1 MIFARKRALLM
12 KAQFSSR
19 LRKFVRL
26 SSVALVLVAGGLS
39 SLHAQTVNFDTLPV
53 GPNNFAAAG
62 VAQVINVPGVI
73 TVSGGVVLGN
83 PTFLPAF
90 TAHGSSPNLYGTA
103 DFADPSL
110 LDTITLDLPSAENV
124 TSLTGVL
131 FNGQGANEDYTL
143 VSFSGATTLQ
153 TLNLNLLP
161 TLSANAF
168 SAFAFNS
175 TLANPITKITVTT
188 PNAAINGWDFFI
200 DTLVLTSSPN
210 GGNPVPEPSATL
222 LLSTAGVVFGS
233 IFGARRRR
241 LKTS

>member
-39 SLHAQTVNFDTLPV
+39 SLQAQTINFDTLPV

-62 VAQVINVPGVI
+62 AAQVINVPGVI

-83 PTFLPAF
+83 PNFLPAF
-90 TAHGSSPNLYGTA
+90 TAQGSSPNLYGTA

-131 FNGQGANEDYTL
+131 FNGQSTNEDYTL
-143 VSFSGATTLQ
+143 ISFSGAATLQ
-153 TLNLNLLP
+153 TLNLNLLRAS
-161 TLSANAF
+161 SANGF
-168 SAFAFNS
+168 SVFAFNS
-175 TLANPITKITVTT
+175 TLANPITKITVTS
-188 PNAAINGWDFFI
+188 PNGGINGWDFFI
-200 DTLVLTSSPN
+200 DTLVLTSSPS
-210 GGNPVPEPSATL
+210 GGNPVPEPSSIVMLGSAML
-222 LLSTAGVVFGS
+222 VAGRVLRKKLVRS
-233 IFGARRRR
+233 
-241 LKTS
+241 

>member
-1 MIFARKRALLM
+1 M

-19 LRKFVRL
+19 LRNLVRF

-39 SLHAQTVNFDTLPV
+39 SLHAQTINFDTLPV

-90 TAHGSSPNLYGTA
+90 TAHGTSPNLYGTA
-103 DFADPSL
+103 DIADPSL
-110 LDTITLDLPSAENV
+110 LDTITLDLPSVENV

-131 FNGQGANEDYTL
+131 FNGQGANEDYAL

-161 TLSANAF
+161 NSSVSAF
-168 SAFAFNS
+168 SAFAFTS
-175 TLANPITKITVTT
+175 TVANPITKITVTT
-188 PNAAINGWDFFI
+188 PNGGINGWDFFI
-200 DTLVLTSSPN
+200 DTLVLTSSPA
-210 GGNPVPEPSATL
+210 GGNPVPEPSATIVL
-222 LLSTAGVVFGS
+222 CTAVVAGS
-233 IFGARRRR
+233 SLFGARRLRA
-241 LKTS
+241 KNS